1 MTLNSV
7 VIPQLEELKIKKNSI
22 LGEVGVRLSKL
33 LLSYLT
39 REQFDLKTDV
49 GSDTRMRLM
58 HSIEVLC

>member
-33 LLSYLT
+33 LLSHLT